1 MKPCLKSTTKIHPSR
16 VYKAKPTGPLIALRG
31 SALVTQ
37 PLSGCPLKLLKC
49 HIWKGNAEPTV
60 TVQVKGRRR
69 LGFAHSHR
77 FCPHLGRFYRT
88 NLERIVSP
96 QVEALVRTKVLLQ
109 GGTRQTPVFLGII
122 KLCTRKFTVQGNRMK
137 EKDLFENFL
146 TYFLSFFI
154 CVSLRDAVSFFNP
167 LRKSYK
173 SHVSTL

>member
-1 MKPCLKSTTKIHPSR
+1 MKPCLKTTTKIHPSR

-49 HIWKGNAEPTV
+49 HIWRGNAEPTV

-77 FCPHLGRFYRT
+77 FCPHLSRFYKT
-88 NLERIVSP
+88 NLERIMSP
-96 QVEALVRTKVLLQ
+96 QVEALVRTKAFS
-109 GGTRQTPVFLGII
+109 REAPDRPPVFLGII
-122 KLCTRKFTVQGNRMK
+122 KLCTSKFTVQGNRMK
-137 EKDLFENFL
+137 EKESLFENFL
-146 TYFLSFFI
+146 TVI